1 MLCLTGLYLQLDWP
15 WVKTALYP
23 GSCSLALF
31 WHCTA
36 FSDENECYFDP
47 QFLIWGTGSESKVV
61 LDCWKLF
68 FGWVCLL
75 PSICKPHVSPSLPL
89 SDNLSCIRKQG
100 WSFPAFQQSAAVGS
114 LAPFYSSRHHHCSHH
129 PHLTVSRCE
138 YIYVFQTQVGEFLG
152 DSTRFNK
159 EVMYAYV
166 DQLDFCEKEFVSA
179 LRTFLEG
186 FRLPGEAQKID
197 RLMEKF
203 AARYIEC
210 NQGWVSATA
219 TTSSF
224 LHFEVLPLGF
234 GFNYCSSAKQYP
246 PEDFATTLFM
256 FLCCR
261 QGG

>member
-23 GSCSLALF
+23 GSCSLGLF

-138 YIYVFQTQVGEFLG
+138 YMYFRPRLANFWVIARG
-152 DSTRFNK
+152 STRRWCMPMWTNWTSVK
-159 EVMYAYV
+159 KSLSQPWGHSWKA
-166 DQLDFCEKEFVSA
+166 SA
-179 LRTFLEG
+179 CLGKRR
-186 FRLPGEAQKID
+186 RLTG
-197 RLMEKF
+197 
-203 AARYIEC
+203 
-210 NQGWVSATA
+210 
-219 TTSSF
+219 
-224 LHFEVLPLGF
+224 
-234 GFNYCSSAKQYP
+234 
-246 PEDFATTLFM
+246 
-256 FLCCR
+256 
-261 QGG
+261 